1 MICKK
6 RNPLVKAL
14 SDLHFSP
21 ITLPSSSIQLLDVVE
36 KNDKGGYSR
45 TTKIDTLFDYDV
57 VKNPLPQAQNGVLP
71 QAINQ
76 KFPTTIDAEIG
87 LSLLQTWIGQLA
99 GVSFNFNIAHKE
111 AKTVEIQFL
120 NTEEE
125 RVDIAD
131 LNTFLDNCQLK
142 TVAKAYQEK
151 VKNNEIYVMVS
162 LLKSNSFSI
171 KVLDA
176 QNNTINLGANQEQIG
191 SAKIKY
197 NISSDN
203 QTLTT
208 YQGEMPLVFGV
219 KCYQIIC
226 EDKYYVLKEA
236 PDGLIKSAPKPIYLK
251 TPTVF
256 LDI

>member
-1 MICKK
+1 M
-6 RNPLVKAL
+6 
-14 SDLHFSP
+14 
-21 ITLPSSSIQLLDVVE
+21 SI
-36 KNDKGGYSR
+36 
-45 TTKIDTLFDYDV
+45 
-57 VKNPLPQAQNGVLP
+57 
-71 QAINQ
+71 AIPA
-76 KFPTTIDAEIG
+76 PTTVDAEVG

-99 GVSFNFNIAHKE
+99 GASFNFDIAHKE

-142 TVAKAYQEK
+142 TVAKAYRLK
-151 VKNNEIYVMVS
+151 VLNNEIYVMVS

-176 QNNTINLGANQEQIG
+176 QNNTIDLGAKQTEIG
-191 SAKIKY
+191 SAKVKY
-197 NISSDN
+197 NTSSDN

-208 YQGEMPLVFGV
+208 YEGEMPLVFGV

-251 TPTVF
+251 TPTIF